1 MKSMEFQL
9 PYYKVDITL
18 LQIEGKEDEND
29 VAELLKSIDAKDPE
43 YTLYGIR
50 RGAINGGDTYRD
62 LNNKRI
68 VVLFY
73 PMEDNT
79 HRAEIYSH
87 EKRHIEDRVLEFFNV
102 NDIESAGLLAG
113 FLGEKFYEFW
123 NIVTNVETAREN
135 IFSELKESED
145 EKIKKAIYNA
155 LKYLETEL
163 SWDFLDDVD
172 ILDAYEWLE
181 KQGEQKYTKKDID
194 DAYLQGISDTKNEIE
209 KQYEANYQIRKDIAT
224 FIFNYKGVL
233 KDRAEWMDYL
243 GIKVSFGKEKSTDK
257 NEPKFHEGNWVVTN
271 KGDIIQIE
279 TVNPDYYIVNK
290 GIKFC
295 KSYVDTHWHLWTIE
309 DAKDGDVLFMDN
321 GAANCVFIY
330 KSFNNGIINKYASYN
345 NFGFEGEHYLV
356 LNNGYIIPAT
366 KEQCDALFTKMKEA
380 GYEWDAD
387 NKELKKIEQKPTWS
401 EEDDII
407 ASKINRVLNA
417 QEYYDGATGIK
428 MNPYEDALDW
438 LESIKQRIGG

>member
-123 NIVTNVETAREN
+123 NIVTNVETARED
-135 IFSELKESED
+135 IFPELTGM
-145 EKIKKAIYNA
+145 ITP
-155 LKYLETEL
+155 L
-163 SWDFLDDVD
+163 
-172 ILDAYEWLE
+172 
-181 KQGEQKYTKKDID
+181 
-194 DAYLQGISDTKNEIE
+194 
-209 KQYEANYQIRKDIAT
+209 
-224 FIFNYKGVL
+224 
-233 KDRAEWMDYL
+233 M
-243 GIKVSFGKEKSTDK
+243 
-257 NEPKFHEGNWVVTN
+257 H
-271 KGDIIQIE
+271 
-279 TVNPDYYIVNK
+279 
-290 GIKFC
+290 
-295 KSYVDTHWHLWTIE
+295 
-309 DAKDGDVLFMDN
+309 
-321 GAANCVFIY
+321 
-330 KSFNNGIINKYASYN
+330 
-345 NFGFEGEHYLV
+345 
-356 LNNGYIIPAT
+356 AT
-366 KEQCDALFTKMKEA
+366 K
-380 GYEWDAD
+380 
-387 NKELKKIEQKPTWS
+387 
-401 EEDDII
+401 
-407 ASKINRVLNA
+407 
-417 QEYYDGATGIK
+417 
-428 MNPYEDALDW
+428 
-438 LESIKQRIGG
+438 